1 MNLSASQCGSD
12 CESGWT
18 FYLDQ
23 SSCSQTGN
31 FAEDYGVKGARF
43 MVEDEEDGL
52 SMVSDASSG
61 PRQHCYCQ
69 ENGRFCSHPA
79 TTRQPDKKSS
89 RNKNKIKED
98 CSNNRHHSCLDDTA
112 SSPVISFSEKNF
124 KGEASIELDFSQ
136 GFSGTHF
143 KGKSASQKTLDFLKS
158 GKTSSKHA
166 GGFQERSRG

>member
-112 SSPVISFSEKNF
+112 SSPKNF

-143 KGKSASQKTLDFLKS
+143 KVVSRKEAGDDKKGKLQQLFWKENREGML
-158 GKTSSKHA
+158 
-166 GGFQERSRG
+166 

>member
-1 MNLSASQCGSD
+1 MNLSASQCGSG

-31 FAEDYGVKGARF
+31 FGEDYGVKGARF
-43 MVEDEEDGL
+43 VVEDDEEEGL

-69 ENGRFCSHPA
+69 ENGCFSSHPS
-79 TTRQPDKKSS
+79 TTQKPDKKSC
-89 RNKNKIKED
+89 RNINNIKD
-98 CSNNRHHSCLDDTA
+98 DYSNNQQRFCLDDTA
-112 SSPVISFSEKNF
+112 SSPKNF
-124 KGEASIELDFSQ
+124 KGEASADLDFSQ

-143 KGKSASQKTLDFLKS
+143 KVVSRKEAGDDKKGKLQQLLSQLSWKEKWEGLF
-158 GKTSSKHA
+158 
-166 GGFQERSRG
+166 